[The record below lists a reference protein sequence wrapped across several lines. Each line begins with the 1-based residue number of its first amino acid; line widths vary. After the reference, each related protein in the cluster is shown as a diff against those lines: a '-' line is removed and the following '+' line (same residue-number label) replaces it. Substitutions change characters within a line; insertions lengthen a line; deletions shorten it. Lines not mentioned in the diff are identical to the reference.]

1 MPRGEVLAAH
11 FEAYVEHFEECGWI
25 RVVDAA
31 FVATPE
37 GEVSLESLAS
47 QTRGILEVYQ
57 TLFEV
62 FSGSETDWKRR
73 EVRGG
78 EALSDT
84 TLSNAIDLLLRLDV
98 IEEDREAKPNPRD
111 PSYVRGEAHASLEGL
126 RARLATAL
134 AGR

>member
-1 MPRGEVLAAH
+1 MK
-11 FEAYVEHFEECGWI
+11 
-25 RVVDAA
+25 DAA
-31 FVATPE
+31 YVATPQ

-73 EVRGG
+73 EVQKRAKANYERAELLGEVRGG
-78 EALSDT
+78 EALNDT

-111 PSYVRGEAHASLEGL
+111 PSYVRGEAHASLDGL